1 MTLTARPEHMSV
13 STTHSPGSL
22 PGVVDAVLPV
32 GPSLIYEIVLKDGTP
47 VKVSQARA
55 EGQQRAAARYG
66 SLRRTAPGTMPG
78 IRRRQARTSIPRR
91 DSTSRNPNNVTNRS
105 PI

>member
-13 STTHSPGSL
+13 STTKSPGSL

-55 EGQQRAAARYG
+55 KGSRELPRGTDVFVDLPQEQCQVFAEGKRAID
-66 SLRRTAPGTMPG
+66 P
-78 IRRRQARTSIPRR
+78 
-91 DSTSRNPNNVTNRS
+91 
-105 PI
+105 